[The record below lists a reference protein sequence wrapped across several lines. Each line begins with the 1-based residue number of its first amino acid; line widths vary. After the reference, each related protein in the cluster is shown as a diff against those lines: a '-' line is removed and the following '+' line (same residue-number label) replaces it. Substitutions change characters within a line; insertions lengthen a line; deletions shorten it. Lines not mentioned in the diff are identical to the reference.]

1 MLNKKQKTALD
12 VAINEGKLETAA
24 VLAEL
29 SGVDLPDEETLKEQ
43 ASKSKSTGIRRVD
56 WVSMI
61 D

>member
-56 WVSMI
+56 
-61 D
+61 